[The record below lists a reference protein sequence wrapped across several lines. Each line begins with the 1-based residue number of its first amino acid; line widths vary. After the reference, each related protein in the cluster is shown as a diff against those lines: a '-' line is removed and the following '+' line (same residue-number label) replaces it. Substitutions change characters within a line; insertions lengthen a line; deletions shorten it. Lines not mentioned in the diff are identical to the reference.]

1 MLITCAAFAQKL
13 RQYQEFC
20 IVYHV
25 NPDGDCIGSAFAL
38 AEALQSAGFR
48 CAVCG
53 KDPVPEA
60 YAAAAAGFRQD
71 SVSQPVWLAVDCAD
85 RARTGAAYQDKPFT
99 FWIDHHGSGREE
111 AAYELTDPSRSAC
124 SELILELI
132 EALEIPVTA
141 QIADRLYLALVTDTN
156 CFRAPCTNQ
165 NTFAAAAR
173 LAGCGAR
180 VSVLGRKYR
189 LLRPEQRMRADAAM
203 LARTHFLYG
212 GRLITAVLTLADLNA
227 AGISSQ
233 EDAALESINDFPTQ
247 FADME
252 IGILLREYPTGL
264 TRVSVKT
271 AAGGVSAKEIAAAF
285 GGGGHYHAGGLT
297 AYEDAEALRERM
309 EEYCRRYFAAEPGT
323 LEKAESRK

>member
-38 AEALQSAGFR
+38 AEALQSAGCR

-53 KDPVPEA
+53 EDPVPEA
-60 YAAAAAGFRQD
+60 YADAAAGFRQD
-71 SVSQPVWLAVDCAD
+71 PVSQPVWLAVDCAD

-99 FWIDHHGSGREE
+99 FWIDHHGSDSEE
-111 AAYELTDPSRSAC
+111 AAFELTDHSRSAC

-141 QIADRLYLALVTDTN
+141 RIADRLYMAILTDTN
-156 CFRAPCTNQ
+156 CFRSPCTNQ
-165 NTFAAAAR
+165 GTFAAAAK
-173 LAGCGAR
+173 LAGYGAR

-189 LLRPEQRMRADAAM
+189 LLRPEQRMRAEAAM
-203 LARTHFLYG
+203 LARTHFLHG
-212 GRLITAVLTLADLNA
+212 GRLITAVLTQADLEA
-227 AGISSQ
+227 AVISSQ
-233 EDAALESINDFPTQ
+233 EDPALESINDFPTQ

-252 IGILLREYPTGL
+252 IGILLREYPAGL

-271 AAGGVSAKEIAAAF
+271 VAGGVSAKDIAAAF
-285 GGGGHYHAGGLT
+285 GGGGHPNAGGLMT
-297 AYEDAEALRERM
+297 YEDTETLRRRM
-309 EEYCRRYFAAEPGT
+309 EEYCLRLFGE
-323 LEKAESRK
+323 